1 MTGQIQPPQAPKRGL
16 DSHSPSTT
24 DPMDIKARSGQRKR
38 GPKTPSGIPLEYR
51 GVGRVAVTEEG
62 LPSLSPADKLLEIPL
77 PISGRLKLH
86 TRGHRKHTQY
96 QGPSLSPPSNYLTKP
111 PLSTGVAIR

>member
-38 GPKTPSGIPLEYR
+38 GTPRKLTTIRRRYR
-51 GVGRVAVTEEG
+51 TGDLAKDTVWNTTRV
-62 LPSLSPADKLLEIPL
+62 PRSRPC
-77 PISGRLKLH
+77 RC
-86 TRGHRKHTQY
+86 HRRRTTIVK
-96 QGPSLSPPSNYLTKP
+96 
-111 PLSTGVAIR
+111 